1 MFATPLAHYH
11 TILGEPW
18 LEKHDPQVSWGSRT
32 VTFASNYCQE
42 HCNMPNKPQ
51 KQPMLRH
58 IPEKTIPKY
67 LPDRPPGIRPI
78 NIAAVSLD
86 ACRRFAHRGCE
97 IFVTTIEDI
106 DKILTR
112 DGPPST
118 EPEILN
124 QLPKELQ
131 DFADVFS
138 PKKADRLPPHR
149 PYDHEIRLLPGKD
162 LPFGPLYSMSR
173 DELQA
178 LRDWLEENLKKGFI
192 RPSSSPVASPVLFV
206 KKPGGG
212 LRLCI
217 DFRAINNI
225 SIKDRYPLPLM
236 KETLNNLQGMKYFS
250 KIDIISAFNNIRM
263 KERQEHLTAFRTRFG
278 LFESLVMPFGLTG
291 APATFQR
298 FINNT
303 LRQYLDQFCSA
314 YLDDILIYSKT
325 KEEHLEHVRKVLLQ
339 LREAGLFAKIS
350 KCEFFVRKTKFLGL
364 IVGEDGI
371 QMDPDKVKTVRE
383 WPIPTSVTDVQAF
396 IGFANF
402 YRRFIRDFS
411 KVILPLVQL
420 TQKDVK
426 FEWTGTHQSA
436 FDRLKAAFTSAP
448 VLAPF
453 DWTKEVILETDASD
467 YVSAGVLS
475 QYGEDGILRPI
486 AFFSKKHSATECNYE
501 IYDKELLAIIRCF
514 EEWRPELEGSE
525 LPIRI
530 LTDHR
535 NLEYFTTTKLLN
547 RRQARWSEFLSRFN
561 FRIQYRPGKQG
572 QKPDSLTRRSKDL
585 PKEGDERLQH
595 QSQVVLKRENFET
608 DPQPIKK
615 KVRFDLPNKS
625 HSYSHKN
632 EDSVIKLRAHIAAI
646 LLPDIVQERF
656 IYGYQHDQNLLSVL
670 EAIRQGKTRHPFLQL
685 SQCEVRD
692 KYLYYRDRLY
702 VPDDDELR
710 AKIVRLC
717 HEDPAVGHPGRART
731 YALLSREYYWK
742 GMSTFVRRWVRNC
755 YICRR
760 TKSFRVGHQGHL
772 QPLPVPQRA
781 WLDVSMDFV
790 VGLPESEGFDAI
802 WVVVDRLTKMRHYV
816 PCHSTDGSEEL
827 ARLFVKYI
835 ARYHGLPETIVSDRG
850 PQFISDFWKHILTR
864 WKTTARLS
872 TAYHPET
879 DGQTERM
886 NAILEDHLR
895 SYVTYLQDDWVEWL
909 PLAEFSANS
918 LPSETTGVSP
928 FFATFGFNPRIGVE
942 PIDTT
947 RQPENRNAED
957 FAADMSNITAHLQ
970 EAMLLSQGRYEEN
983 ANKKRTTAPKYR
995 VGQEV
1000 WLDARNI
1007 RTLRPIKKLD
1017 WKNLGPFKIT
1027 EVVGPF
1033 TYRLDL
1039 PASIR
1044 IHPVF
1049 NAYLLHPVSNDA
1061 LPHQVQIPP
1070 PPVEVDGVEE
1080 WEVEEI
1086 VDSITDRR
1094 GRGGQPRVK
1103 YVVKWKGYDT
1113 PTREAADSIWED
1125 VPDLV
1130 RNFHR
1135 RYLYKPR
1142 PSFVN

>member
-1 MFATPLAHYH
+1 
-11 TILGEPW
+11 
-18 LEKHDPQVSWGSRT
+18 
-32 VTFASNYCQE
+32 
-42 HCNMPNKPQ
+42 
-51 KQPMLRH
+51 
-58 IPEKTIPKY
+58 
-67 LPDRPPGIRPI
+67 
-78 NIAAVSLD
+78 
-86 ACRRFAHRGCE
+86 
-97 IFVTTIEDI
+97 
-106 DKILTR
+106 
-112 DGPPST
+112 
-118 EPEILN
+118 
-124 QLPKELQ
+124 
-131 DFADVFS
+131 
-138 PKKADRLPPHR
+138 
-149 PYDHEIRLLPGKD
+149 
-162 LPFGPLYSMSR
+162 
-173 DELQA
+173 
-178 LRDWLEENLKKGFI
+178 
-192 RPSSSPVASPVLFV
+192 
-206 KKPGGG
+206 
-212 LRLCI
+212 
-217 DFRAINNI
+217 
-225 SIKDRYPLPLM
+225 
-236 KETLNNLQGMKYFS
+236 
-250 KIDIISAFNNIRM
+250 
-263 KERQEHLTAFRTRFG
+263 
-278 LFESLVMPFGLTG
+278 
-291 APATFQR
+291 
-298 FINNT
+298 
-303 LRQYLDQFCSA
+303 
-314 YLDDILIYSKT
+314 
-325 KEEHLEHVRKVLLQ
+325 
-339 LREAGLFAKIS
+339 
-350 KCEFFVRKTKFLGL
+350 
-364 IVGEDGI
+364 
-371 QMDPDKVKTVRE
+371 
-383 WPIPTSVTDVQAF
+383 
-396 IGFANF
+396 
-402 YRRFIRDFS
+402 
-411 KVILPLVQL
+411 
-420 TQKDVK
+420 
-426 FEWTGTHQSA
+426 
-436 FDRLKAAFTSAP
+436 
-448 VLAPF
+448 
-453 DWTKEVILETDASD
+453 
-467 YVSAGVLS
+467 
-475 QYGEDGILRPI
+475 
-486 AFFSKKHSATECNYE
+486 
-501 IYDKELLAIIRCF
+501 
-514 EEWRPELEGSE
+514 
-525 LPIRI
+525 
-530 LTDHR
+530 
-535 NLEYFTTTKLLN
+535 
-547 RRQARWSEFLSRFN
+547 
-561 FRIQYRPGKQG
+561 
-572 QKPDSLTRRSKDL
+572 
-585 PKEGDERLQH
+585 
-595 QSQVVLKRENFET
+595 
-608 DPQPIKK
+608 
-615 KVRFDLPNKS
+615 
-625 HSYSHKN
+625 
-632 EDSVIKLRAHIAAI
+632 
-646 LLPDIVQERF
+646 
-656 IYGYQHDQNLLSVL
+656 VL

-717 HEDPAVGHPGRART
+717 YEDPAVGHPGRART

-816 PCHSTDGSEEL
+816 PCHSTDSSEEL